1 MKEYNFTLKF
11 NFPDARI
18 DPVRGALRNADCYIE
33 QLYEAGCDDALI
45 GIGKQGC
52 ISLDFIRSAS
62 SAFDAVSSAIVDVK
76 KVIPDASLIEATPD
90 FVGLTDTAKILGCTR
105 QNIRNL
111 IFNGDPGSP
120 SPVYE
125 GTPSIWHLAEI
136 LTWLRED
143 KTYSI
148 DDSLLEVAILNME
161 FNVARK
167 WRKIAPELQDNI
179 RALVC

>member
-11 NFPDARI
+11 NFHDSQSNLDA
-18 DPVRGALRNADCYIE
+18 YIE

-52 ISLDFIRSAS
+52 IALDFVRGAS
-62 SAFDAVSSAIVDVK
+62 SAFQAVSSAITDVK
-76 KVIPDASLIEATPD
+76 KVLPNAILIEAAPD
-90 FVGLTDTAKILGCTR
+90 FVGLTDVAKIIGCTR

-111 IFNGDPGSP
+111 IVKDEPRSP
-120 SPVYE
+120 LPVYE

-136 LTWLRED
+136 LTWLKED

-148 DDSLLEVAILNME
+148 DDDLLEIVKTNMS
-161 FNVARK
+161 FNIASSL
-167 WRKIAPELQDNI
+167 RKIEPSLHEDI
-179 RALVC
+179 IKALVA

>member
-1 MKEYNFTLKF
+1 VKEYSFTLKF

-18 DPVRGALRNADCYIE
+18 DPDIYIE

-45 GIGKQGC
+45 GIGKQGS
-52 ISLDFIRSAS
+52 IALEFIRSAA
-62 SAFDAVSSAIVDVK
+62 SAFEAISSAIVDIK
-76 KVIPDASLIEATPD
+76 KVIPDASLIEAAPD
-90 FVGLTDTAKILGCTR
+90 FVGLTDTAKILGCSR

-111 IFNGDPGSP
+111 IFNGDPRSP

-143 KTYSI
+143 KSYSI
-148 DDSLLEVAILNME
+148 DDSLLEVAIVNME
-161 FNVARK
+161 FNIARK
-167 WRKIAPELQDNI
+167 WRKIAPDLQANI
-179 RALVC
+179 RDLVCQL